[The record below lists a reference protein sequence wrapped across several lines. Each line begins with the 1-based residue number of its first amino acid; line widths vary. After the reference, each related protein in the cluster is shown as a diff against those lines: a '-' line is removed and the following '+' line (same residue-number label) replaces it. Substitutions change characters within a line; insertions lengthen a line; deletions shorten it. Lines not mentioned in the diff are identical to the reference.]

1 MAKEE
6 SLFMAPFIILEALLC
21 EKSQELKK
29 KDEIIAEK
37 EKKLHD
43 KLSSIQSLQNE
54 VDSLQDLNFVK
65 DMKSNTWEKVNLI
78 GDKFE
83 YDRERRMREKGDSF
97 GMEIFLKA
105 HRDVGCV
112 AWLVIVLWDLFGSI
126 KKRMRLLKMQ
136 NQ

>member
-1 MAKEE
+1 MENK
-6 SLFMAPFIILEALLC
+6 
-21 EKSQELKK
+21 
-29 KDEIIAEK
+29 
-37 EKKLHD
+37 
-43 KLSSIQSLQNE
+43 
-54 VDSLQDLNFVK
+54 VDFLQDLNFVK

-112 AWLVIVLWDLFGSI
+112 ASLATVFWDLFGSI
-126 KKRMRLLKMQ
+126 KKMLVHR
-136 NQ
+136 